1 MGFVGVQKY
10 GFRPLVRCIEV
21 RILIAP
27 HVGHLYMLPE
37 EHSMQYRIWGAIAV
51 AVAVIGAALV
61 LGSAWT
67 GSHPRTEKII
77 VTGLSQQDF
86 VSDLIVWRATYVRAS
101 MTVAVAYG
109 QIRADAD
116 RVKQYLISKGISSSA
131 IIISAVAINPMYRSV
146 RNGDSYDQVFDGY
159 SLSQNVQVESK
170 DVDKV
175 EMLSREISELI
186 DAGVVLNSQPPE
198 YYYTKLAELK
208 LDLLAKA
215 SKDGTERA
223 EKIAENASGRLGKLL
238 RADMGIFQITA
249 QNSNEEYSWGGAFN
263 TTSKR
268 KTASIN
274 VKMEFDL

>member
-1 MGFVGVQKY
+1 
-10 GFRPLVRCIEV
+10 
-21 RILIAP
+21 
-27 HVGHLYMLPE
+27 
-37 EHSMQYRIWGAIAV
+37 MQYRLWAAIAV
-51 AVAVIGAALV
+51 AAGVVGAAAL

-77 VTGLSQQDF
+77 VTGLAQQDF
-86 VSDLIVWRATYVRAS
+86 VSDLIVWRASYARMGS
-101 MTVAVAYG
+101 TVASAYG

-116 RVKQYLISKGISSSA
+116 RVRSYLVSKGIPSDA
-131 IIISAVAINPMYRSV
+131 IIISAVAINPVYRSV
-146 RNGDSYDQVFDGY
+146 QNGERYEQVFDGY
-159 SLSQNVQVESK
+159 NLSQNVQVESK

-215 SKDGTERA
+215 SKDGTDRA
-223 EKIAENASGRLGKLL
+223 EKIAENSAGRLGKLL

-249 QNSNEEYSWGGAFN
+249 QNSNEDYSWGGAFN

-268 KTASIN
+268 KTASIT